1 MEFVV
6 VGDYF
11 MSGPIFQEHLEATL
25 RSIDRDL
32 EIRTLEWEFDLKSGP
47 LESDPSIHE
56 YAGSDQALMAAIK
69 NADVLLVHLAP
80 VSSSVIEAG
89 KKLNIIG
96 CARGGPVNIN
106 VKAATKR
113 RIPVLFTPG
122 RNADAVADYTLGM
135 ILAETRN
142 IARGDASLKQGIWR
156 ADFYKYDLSGPEL
169 SGKTLGLVGIGS
181 VGTKVCARAKAF
193 GMRVLAYDP
202 YVPEEK
208 TQSMGA
214 EAVDLG
220 TLLKQSDFV
229 SIHAPLTSETKGLI
243 GSKEL
248 SQMKRTAYLINTS
261 RGKLVNENALVE
273 ALVEKKI
280 AGAALDVFE
289 SEPLDPKSPLLRL
302 SNVTITPHIAGAS
315 KDVAHRAAQMLADD
329 VLRILLKQKPLFCA
343 NPTVFS

>member
-1 MEFVV
+1 
-6 VGDYF
+6 
-11 MSGPIFQEHLEATL
+11 
-25 RSIDRDL
+25 
-32 EIRTLEWEFDLKSGP
+32 
-47 LESDPSIHE
+47 
-56 YAGSDQALMAAIK
+56 
-69 NADVLLVHLAP
+69 
-80 VSSSVIEAG
+80 
-89 KKLNIIG
+89 
-96 CARGGPVNIN
+96 
-106 VKAATKR
+106 
-113 RIPVLFTPG
+113 LFTPG

-142 IARGDASLKQGIWR
+142 IARGDASLKQGLWR